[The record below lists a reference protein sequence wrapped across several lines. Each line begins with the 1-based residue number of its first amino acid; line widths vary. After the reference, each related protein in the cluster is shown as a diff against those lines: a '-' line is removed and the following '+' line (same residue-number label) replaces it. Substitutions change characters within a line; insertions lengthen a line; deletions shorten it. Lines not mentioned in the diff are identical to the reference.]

1 MQQPNIDEREKA
13 IFRYIQA
20 LDRGN
25 IEGLGAVLE
34 VALNDPELERIIR
47 EINIAYQEEEQITP
61 IVTDAQIVRDLLHQ
75 HLHSAYANEDK
86 PLDDDVENIVSKDDA
101 DLLISASV
109 EDTLTVG
116 DVARSLQGAK
126 DVPLA
131 ERDNIAKLLGSSVPL
146 PASLSIH
153 AVRELALQL
162 KINASDRFL
171 DIFRDAAIMLGI
183 GRSQSKAQLA
193 AARAQKS
200 SYKTKPHSKSV
211 KKTTEPKEEQ

>member
-47 EINIAYQEEEQITP
+47 EINLAYQEEEQITP
-61 IVTDAQIVRDLLHQ
+61 IVTDAQVVRDLLHQ
-75 HLHSAYANEDK
+75 HLHSAFANEDR
-86 PLDDDVENIVSKDDA
+86 PLDDVENIVSTEDA
-101 DLLISASV
+101 DLLISALG

-116 DVARSLQGAK
+116 DVARSLQESK

-153 AVRELALQL
+153 AIRELALQL